1 MQGLANVL
9 YQLSTLRFS
18 QIESLIISDSSYT
31 LTDCVHNS
39 FQLPY
44 NLSAFQIDS
53 GPFDSSE
60 NYYRSLLSI
69 YYVNISNPKSASQ
82 FPFLFPLLLQRNYS
96 MEDEFQAAETKYN
109 NPFYLSNN
117 YSSSD
122 INIA

>member
-18 QIESLIISDSSYT
+18 QIESLIISGSSYT

-69 YYVNISNPKSASQ
+69 YYVIYQTQNLLLS
-82 FPFLFPLLLQRNYS
+82 FPFFFHSYYKGITRWRMNFRLP
-96 MEDEFQAAETKYN
+96 K
-109 NPFYLSNN
+109 LST
-117 YSSSD
+117 
-122 INIA
+122 